1 MSYRGGRARGRGSGG
16 YNSNYR
22 GSSRGTRPYNS
33 RYSRGGGRYSRG
45 KPRYDIK
52 STEQKEE
59 DFKRKQEYDQ
69 ENTKMRFKERFIHN
83 WRSMMTNLEKV
94 SEDGEINVLIVAQ
107 RPSVAQKICLLFDSI
122 WTNKAADKSK
132 AKSRRIELEGIYKSC
147 PIYAFE
153 VNFKGFIGNIKV
165 TSVEE
170 NMYNVSFKDTV
181 DLWNIDPKALFTEE
195 TVREPVSKLQCKHI
209 QLSARKADV
218 LVLWTDMSIE
228 GENVWFEIIDNVKPK
243 LPEQHDDYVFRAKFR
258 SLASEDIADA
268 YEKLIHKPNEY
279 YSLSFDALKTIDLKI
294 ENAFTIFQTK
304 RLLETFPTLE
314 KITKK
319 LVYDT
324 CLMSALSLCVD
335 RFALVKKNIQ
345 PAKFYSIFVLI
356 KEAKGSFKTLD
367 LEWRRGKLYDK
378 NSVIAVFEEI
388 KKEKYATVTEVT
400 LDKGY
405 IIEKPLALNTVNLL
419 RQSSELLGINATE
432 TMKILHR

>member
-1 MSYRGGRARGRGSGG
+1 M
-16 YNSNYR
+16 
-22 GSSRGTRPYNS
+22 
-33 RYSRGGGRYSRG
+33 
-45 KPRYDIK
+45 
-52 STEQKEE
+52 
-59 DFKRKQEYDQ
+59 
-69 ENTKMRFKERFIHN
+69 
-83 WRSMMTNLEKV
+83 
-94 SEDGEINVLIVAQ
+94 
-107 RPSVAQKICLLFDSI
+107 
-122 WTNKAADKSK
+122 
-132 AKSRRIELEGIYKSC
+132 
-147 PIYAFE
+147 
-153 VNFKGFIGNIKV
+153 
-165 TSVEE
+165 
-170 NMYNVSFKDTV
+170 
-181 DLWNIDPKALFTEE
+181 
-195 TVREPVSKLQCKHI
+195 
-209 QLSARKADV
+209 
-218 LVLWTDMSIE
+218 
-228 GENVWFEIIDNVKPK
+228 
-243 LPEQHDDYVFRAKFR
+243 
-258 SLASEDIADA
+258 
-268 YEKLIHKPNEY
+268 
-279 YSLSFDALKTIDLKI
+279 KI

-388 KKEKYATVTEVT
+388 KKEKYAIVTEVT